1 VPARPSFFSPI
12 AEYGMITLSCYLRFF
27 IMLPNKRKLEQISPT
42 AVVESNLER
51 LLGDDLALV
60 RKTVWA
66 CTETGYPMVDEVL
79 KEAVPDHFPRAIITL
94 GTSRMG
100 HSEQS
105 KRVALAAAIEML
117 HLAVSVHDYIPRG
130 EVQATEQNR
139 VLMGT
144 AILIGDYCFGQASI
158 LAAKTGKPDVIAAFA
173 DALAKLSERRV
184 KTLIETPTQPH
195 TDSAILYASAAE
207 VGALLVGLP
216 MPLRYTLREAAASF
230 GEVLTDSETSV
241 AEAILHLEALTKER
255 PAAKPLASWLRTHG
269 PAS

>member
-1 VPARPSFFSPI
+1 
-12 AEYGMITLSCYLRFF
+12 MIQVAP
-27 IMLPNKRKLEQISPT
+27 IMLPDKRKLEQISPT